1 MAKTQ
6 KTVISDRESIML
18 SDQESESNS
27 IRRGRPSIPAE
38 LILAAADQLFSV
50 ADSPGTVTMEA
61 IARAACVGK
70 GTLFRAFGSR
80 NGLLDALWEAKL
92 GTLRKAVEV
101 ETPPLGFGG
110 PPRVRAVAF
119 LDALLTFKLENRHLI
134 RARETPSLGLRQSE
148 QYKWMHGLLRDLLK
162 DATRGGA
169 SEEVDYKAHVLLG
182 ALHIDLIEDLL
193 ATGQTSEEIRRSQA
207 ALTRAVI
214 DDARLA

>member
-1 MAKTQ
+1 
-6 KTVISDRESIML
+6 
-18 SDQESESNS
+18 
-27 IRRGRPSIPAE
+27 
-38 LILAAADQLFSV
+38 
-50 ADSPGTVTMEA
+50 MEA

-80 NGLLDALWEAKL
+80 SGLLDALWETKL

-101 ETPPLGFGG
+101 EMPPLGFGS

-162 DATRGGA
+162 DATRGEA
-169 SEEVDYKAHVLLG
+169 SEGVDYKAHVLLG